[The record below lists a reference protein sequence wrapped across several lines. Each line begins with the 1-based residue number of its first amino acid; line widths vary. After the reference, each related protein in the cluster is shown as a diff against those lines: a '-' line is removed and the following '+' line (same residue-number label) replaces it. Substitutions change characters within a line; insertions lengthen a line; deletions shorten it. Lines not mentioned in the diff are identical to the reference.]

1 MEHLITLDDS
11 GRMVATDRAALA
23 RAVAGLLDGP
33 LDRPEPLRSAG
44 LGHLVVGHHEEAL
57 ALLERSLAL
66 AVAVHINLGDAH
78 RYAGALYHRALRLAG
93 THAPDL
99 LSFCFQHL
107 GKQRLDQGRT
117 EEARAW
123 LDKALRRRRAQE
135 RPHSSRPRRRRCGS
149 SSGPGTPLPAARLPV
164 ARPAPRWVNWASR
177 WEVDRAS

>member
-123 LDKALRRRRAQE
+123 LDKALRRRRAQGEASLVAATEAALRLVE
-135 RPHSSRPRRRRCGS
+135 RAGHAASR
-149 SSGPGTPLPAARLPV
+149 
-164 ARPAPRWVNWASR
+164 RPAPGGAAGPSVG
-177 WEVDRAS
+177 

>member
-33 LDRPEPLRSAG
+33 LDRPEPQCRTG
-44 LGHLVVGHHEEAL
+44 LGHLVPGHHEEAV

-66 AVAVHINLGDAH
+66 AGERSAVAVHINLGDAH
-78 RYAGALYHRALRLAG
+78 RYAGALDAAEAHYQRALRLAG
-93 THAPDL
+93 THAQDL

-123 LDKALRRRRAQE
+123 LDKAPQRRRAQGEASLVASSEAALRLVE
-135 RPHSSRPRRRRCGS
+135 RAGHAASR
-149 SSGPGTPLPAARLPV
+149 
-164 ARPAPRWVNWASR
+164 RPAPGGAAGPSVG
-177 WEVDRAS
+177 

>member
-23 RAVAGLLDGP
+23 RAVAELLDGP
-33 LDRPEPLRSAG
+33 LDRPEPLRRAG
-44 LGHLVVGHHEEAL
+44 LGHLVLGRHEEAV

-66 AVAVHINLGDAH
+66 AGERFAVAVHLNLADAH
-78 RYAGALYHRALRLAG
+78 RYAGALDAAEPHYQRALRLAEA
-93 THAPDL
+93 HAPDL

-123 LDKALRRRRAQE
+123 LEKALHRRRVQGEASLVAATEAALRLVDRSGHAA
-135 RPHSSRPRRRRCGS
+135 SR
-149 SSGPGTPLPAARLPV
+149 
-164 ARPAPRWVNWASR
+164 RPAPGGAAGPSVG
-177 WEVDRAS
+177 